1 MDKERP
7 FGPPKNRLKLTA
19 YVFSYPRQFLYQA
32 AGGIVYNTV
41 VVFGAIFLGKAI
53 DAANLVMLNQAPV
66 SFFYL
71 NLAGFL
77 GFTLLFQF
85 ARYFKRYYMRVIVN
99 RMKCDIRAGLL
110 SAFFRMPLAAL
121 NGEKVGDM
129 MSRMI
134 GDVEQVGRSVQTT
147 ITELWD
153 TVLLMLSY
161 FVACMTYSPKITL
174 LASIPIPLAILLAE
188 LLRQPLYR
196 LSLKSRSA
204 ASKINVHLQ
213 HNVSG
218 IALLRLFGLEEKDR
232 SILSGLLNEQL
243 KWNVLSSAVQNGM
256 KPIYILVACL
266 GIVLVVGMG
275 GKQVVSGGWSIG
287 TFTAYLTMFTAMAV
301 RTNSAAKVMNTW
313 HGAKASWDRII
324 DKLSAET
331 YPCPISAAVP
341 SQNNGSS
348 LMIRSLTFRYPFAVE
363 DCLHDI
369 SFQAEPGQ
377 IIGITGPVG
386 SGKSALAAA
395 LSGLYPY
402 AGEIKIDGTELSA
415 ISQCEHARIAYMDAE
430 HFIFSDDVAF
440 NVSLS
445 DESNQVESALAL
457 AELEEDIHGFP
468 DGIHTR
474 LMERGVRISGGQ
486 RQRISLARAW
496 NSPAS
501 VLLLDDPFSAVD
513 IAMEQRIM
521 RNIQG
526 QHANRTILLFSHRLS
541 TFPLTDRVI
550 VLEKGRISQMGTH
563 EELLQQTGIYRD
575 IYRAQE
581 FMQGDAYAK

>member
-1 MDKERP
+1 MGKERP
-7 FGPPKNRLKLTA
+7 FGPPHNRLKLSA
-19 YVFSYPRQFLYQA
+19 YVFSYPRQFGIQA

-53 DAANLVMLNQAPV
+53 DAANMVMLNQAPV
-66 SFFYL
+66 SFFYT

-85 ARYFKRYYMRVIVN
+85 ARYFKRYYMRVVVN

-110 SAFFRMPLAAL
+110 CAFFRMPLAAL

-134 GDVEQVGRSVQTT
+134 GDVEQVGKSVQTT
-147 ITELWD
+147 ITEIWD

-161 FVACMTYSPKITL
+161 FTACMTYNPKITL
-174 LASIPIPLAILLAE
+174 LASIPIPFAICLAE

-196 LSLKSRSA
+196 LSQKSRSA

-232 SILSGLLNEQL
+232 TILSGLLHEQL
-243 KWNVLSSAVQNGM
+243 KWNVLSSAILNGM
-256 KPIYILVACL
+256 TPIYILVAGL

-275 GKQVVSGGWSIG
+275 GAQVVSGSWSIG
-287 TFTAYLTMFTAMAV
+287 TFTAYLTMFTAMSV
-301 RTNSAAKVMNTW
+301 RTNSVAKVMNTW
-313 HGAKASWDRII
+313 HGAKASWDRIVE
-324 DKLSAET
+324 KLSADNC
-331 YPCPISAAVP
+331 PCPVAQAAPPQIGGCALNV
-341 SQNNGSS
+341 
-348 LMIRSLTFRYPFAVE
+348 RSLIFRYPFTAE
-363 DCLHDI
+363 DCLNGI
-369 SFQAEPGQ
+369 SFQAKPGQ
-377 IIGITGPVG
+377 IVGITGPVG

-395 LSGLYPY
+395 LSGLFPY
-402 AGEIKIDGTELSA
+402 AGKIEIDGAELSG
-415 ISQCEHARIAYMDAE
+415 ISQSDRGKIAYMDAD

-440 NVSLS
+440 NISLS
-445 DESNQVESALAL
+445 DESNDIGSALAL
-457 AELEEDIHGFP
+457 VELEEDVKGFP

-496 NSPAS
+496 NSSAS
-501 VLLLDDPFSAVD
+501 LLLLDDPFSAVD
-513 IAMEQRIM
+513 IAMEQHIM
-521 RNIQG
+521 KNILE

-541 TFPLTDRVI
+541 TFPLTDQVI
-550 VLEKGRISQMGTH
+550 VLDKGRIIQSGTH

-575 IYRAQE
+575 IFRAQQ